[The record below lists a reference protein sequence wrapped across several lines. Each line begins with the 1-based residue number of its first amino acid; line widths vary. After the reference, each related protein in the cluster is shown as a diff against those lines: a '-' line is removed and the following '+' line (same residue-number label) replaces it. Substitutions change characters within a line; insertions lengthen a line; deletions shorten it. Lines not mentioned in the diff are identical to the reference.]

1 MPPQPPK
8 YHDPVRLKTA
18 CIINGQ
24 YYRQGEVLPFAAEH
38 ELPENLKALIATGE
52 EEEPFDPAERNFYDL
67 PPHLRR
73 QARAVRGNVLLQ
85 EENEAFAEAH
95 QRLPED
101 VQAALEDAHAL
112 HVAKVKA
119 QMLVNQYSTDSVVAR
134 AEAEA
139 TARIIQFYVKRG
151 GEFARVERAKLR
163 PGEQCFT
170 RQGDEWVYAG
180 VIDSRGEPPPQPI
193 TT

>member
-1 MPPQPPK
+1 M
-8 YHDPVRLKTA
+8 
-18 CIINGQ
+18 
-24 YYRQGEVLPFAAEH
+24 
-38 ELPENLKALIATGE
+38 
-52 EEEPFDPAERNFYDL
+52 
-67 PPHLRR
+67 
-73 QARAVRGNVLLQ
+73 
-85 EENEAFAEAH
+85 
-95 QRLPED
+95 
-101 VQAALEDAHAL
+101 QAALEDAHAL